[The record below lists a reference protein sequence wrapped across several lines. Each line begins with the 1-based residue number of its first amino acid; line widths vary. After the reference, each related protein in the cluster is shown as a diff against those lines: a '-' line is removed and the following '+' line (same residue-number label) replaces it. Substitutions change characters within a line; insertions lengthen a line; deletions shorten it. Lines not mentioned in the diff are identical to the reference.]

1 MKTIMV
7 WLFIL
12 VAMANAGD
20 YKKDWADLREKIGK
34 EKLEAHLS
42 DWRTREPE
50 NPDAWIHSANFALE
64 QGEAVN
70 FQNRG
75 KGPLPEGNYELV
87 EKDGKITI
95 VQNGK
100 EVGEVGPGGYNPEA
114 VRKAGGYLVEALK
127 KWPHRADIHCG
138 LATIYARG
146 DLWKEHIATLESFGA
161 AAREQAGKLRWCHN
175 EELGAPEADFVADK
189 LHSFALRQFEQ
200 ETKEGDA
207 RLFAIAKIA
216 IAACPK
222 SAKGYNDAA
231 IYHGLTKNWKAAQ
244 PMLEK
249 AAAVAPEDTLVW
261 MNLGDNFVRLKDKA
275 GARKAYQRVLDLN
288 PPEEL
293 RADARKKLDEL
304 GKAAK

>member
-1 MKTIMV
+1 
-7 WLFIL
+7 LHSS
-12 VAMANAGD
+12 
-20 YKKDWADLREKIGK
+20 REAI
-34 EKLEAHLS
+34 
-42 DWRTREPE
+42 
-50 NPDAWIHSANFALE
+50 
-64 QGEAVN
+64 N
-70 FQNRG
+70 FQHRG
-75 KGPLPEGNYELV
+75 KGPLPQGNYELV
-87 EKDGKITI
+87 EKDGKIII

-100 EVGEVGPGGYNPEA
+100 QVGEVGPGGYNSDA
-114 VRKAGGYLVEALK
+114 VRRAGGYLVEALK
-127 KWPHRADIHCG
+127 KWPHRVDIHCG

-146 DLWKEHIATLESFGA
+146 DLWKEHVAALESFGI

-175 EELGAPEADFVADK
+175 EELGAPEEQFVADK
-189 LHSFALRQFEQ
+189 FHSFALRQFEQ

-249 AAAVAPEDTLVW
+249 AAAIAPDDTLVW
-261 MNLGDNFVRLKDKA
+261 MNLADNFVRLKDKA
-275 GARKAYQRVLDLN
+275 GARKAYQHVLDLN
-288 PPEEL
+288 PPAEM
-293 RADARKKLDEL
+293 RATARKKLAGL